1 MKMQL
6 AISVFL
12 IAYIFIASERF
23 NRVAVALIGAASMIV
38 IGATDA
44 DAIYVQ
50 NVQLTEIR
58 SYASKIPL
66 L

>member
-12 IAYIFIASERF
+12 IAYIFIASEKF
-23 NRVAVALIGAASMIV
+23 NRVAVALTGAAAMIV

-44 DAIYVQ
+44 DAFFMITI
-50 NVQLTEIR
+50 LELIGM
-58 SYASKIPL
+58 
-66 L
+66 